1 MRTGQLRRVEIA
13 GGGIGGLVAA
23 LAFARRGWR
32 VRIHERH
39 RSLRIEGFGISVFE
53 NGLRVLESL
62 GVYEAAVA
70 EANWLRYRES
80 RVEGANIRN
89 RRVLKGQ
96 AYRISRRL
104 ITQALANAAADL
116 GVELVFNSLVIS
128 ADPAGALILEGGAR
142 CEADL
147 VIGADGLNSRV
158 RESLGIKRKVVTF
171 DEGAMRF
178 IVRREPSDIS
188 DEEASTAV
196 EWWSGTR
203 RVIFS
208 PCSKTEHYLA
218 LCCVESDIVGKQ
230 VPLDAQSW
238 GRSFPAIAYVFDR
251 ARNEVDWSRVQ
262 WANFASTY
270 LSSWS
275 EGRVALVGDA
285 AHAMPPNLGQGGS
298 CAMMSALG
306 LAVAVT
312 EAATLE
318 EGLRHWERTD
328 RPIIDHTQRLS
339 VIYHHITHM
348 PTLLQSATL
357 WTINNIPLLR
367 RQLAKTTAHWP
378 TGAIDRDKARPLPMP
393 EQYQS
398 LTSKPQ

>member
-1 MRTGQLRRVEIA
+1 MQGGRVGCVEIA
-13 GGGIGGLVAA
+13 GGGIGGLVAG
-23 LAFARRGWR
+23 LAFARRGWK
-32 VRIHERH
+32 VRINERY

-89 RRVLKGQ
+89 RRTLKGH

-116 GVELVFNSLVIS
+116 GVELVFDSPAIS
-128 ADPAGALILEGGAR
+128 ADPAGALILEGGTR

-158 RESLGIKRKVVTF
+158 RESLGIKRKLVTF

-188 DEEASTAV
+188 DDEASTAV
-196 EWWSGTR
+196 EWWSGSR

-218 LCCVESDIVGKQ
+218 LCCVESDVVGKH
-230 VPLDAQSW
+230 VPLDAESW
-238 GRSFPAIAYVFDR
+238 GRSFPEIAYVFDR
-251 ARNEVDWSRVQ
+251 ARKEVDWSRVQ

-285 AHAMPPNLGQGGS
+285 AHAMPPNLGQGGG

-312 EAATLE
+312 QATTIE
-318 EGLRHWERTD
+318 EGLRLWERTD

-339 VIYHHITHM
+339 VIYHHITRM
-348 PTLLQSATL
+348 PPLLQSATL
-357 WTINNIPLLR
+357 WTINNIPPLR
-367 RQLAKTTAHWP
+367 RQLAKTAAHWP
-378 TGAIDRDKARPLPMP
+378 TGAIDRDKARPLPTP
-393 EQYQS
+393 NQS
-398 LTSKPQ
+398 VLSVRQ